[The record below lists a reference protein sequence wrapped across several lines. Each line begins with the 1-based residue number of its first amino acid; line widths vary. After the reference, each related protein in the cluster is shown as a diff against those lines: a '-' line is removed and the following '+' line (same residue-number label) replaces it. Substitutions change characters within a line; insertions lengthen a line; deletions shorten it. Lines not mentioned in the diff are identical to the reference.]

1 MVSSKP
7 YPRNLLMAFKIFN
20 SHFDVQNCRF
30 RALFCLFTGNQ
41 AEIQKNTT
49 DSMLT
54 TPWACYF
61 PKITFLAFPQIKLFI
76 KTSKNHPVSA
86 HSTRLL
92 TPEAKIKKNRT
103 DSLKFRQFSGFSP
116 NLKTWSLFLWKNL
129 KDSCLTA
136 VNQMVG
142 GSGTNCLMKSRDQR

>member
-30 RALFCLFTGNQ
+30 RALFFLFTGNQ

-92 TPEAKIKKNRT
+92 TPEAKIKKKQNRFT
-103 DSLKFRQFSGFSP
+103 EIQTIFWILTKSKNLILVSLK
-116 NLKTWSLFLWKNL
+116 
-129 KDSCLTA
+129 
-136 VNQMVG
+136 
-142 GSGTNCLMKSRDQR
+142 KSEGLVFNRG